1 MEWLL
6 IDDAGQVW
14 DGSAVQ
20 VRRAHAFKGTP
31 SEFALYAVKQLGFV
45 EIKAF
50 RSGTQILL
58 APGSVSA
65 TAVAELFYM
74 AFSERTR
81 SWVIS
86 TVAGGED
93 WRHRLVADQQSLLR
107 TLSRHVATCDN
118 PPNAYLERPVR
129 LECTALQPLLSNMR
143 ARLQMTQSFDE
154 LCRLCPALVGDRFTL
169 ARLSLS
175 GSRLLIADVGAG
187 YRFLD
192 KNWRSV
198 VRGLAFEDT
207 GDYNYGRSVAEAH
220 HKALTIDEAMVHE
233 VDAFV
238 EWPRRGRIRTR
249 YQRMLLPFTTA
260 GNVRWVLSTSAPG
273 QGIDLRAKV

>member
-1 MEWLL
+1 
-6 IDDAGQVW
+6 
-14 DGSAVQ
+14 
-20 VRRAHAFKGTP
+20 
-31 SEFALYAVKQLGFV
+31 
-45 EIKAF
+45 
-50 RSGTQILL
+50 
-58 APGSVSA
+58 
-65 TAVAELFYM
+65 
-74 AFSERTR
+74 
-81 SWVIS
+81 
-86 TVAGGED
+86 
-93 WRHRLVADQQSLLR
+93 
-107 TLSRHVATCDN
+107 
-118 PPNAYLERPVR
+118 
-129 LECTALQPLLSNMR
+129 
-143 ARLQMTQSFDE
+143 
-154 LCRLCPALVGDRFTL
+154 
-169 ARLSLS
+169 LS